1 MPSDE
6 GICAADRIN
15 GFISTQGGIAFCGV
29 ESASPERSSY
39 HFMENQ
45 NAQVTNDLL
54 NITAIMMKDPEGA
67 SVLGVWHCMEA
78 IAAARPD
85 NAVCLVP
92 GVPMSVPEIASC
104 FHFPVTLV
112 EKAVAWLQ
120 RLGRLTLAGG
130 LLQFTG
136 CPKKTAESLTPKD
149 EARQKRIREQTRL
162 RVAKCRELKKEK
174 AEGAHET
181 VVEDALAEN
190 ASRDVEEDK
199 TPQETGVVIENV
211 TTCVTPDV
219 TQVVTHEV
227 THEVT
232 HNVTGVVTQHV
243 TQNDITDT
251 DINNTNNKY
260 ALYADMLISHKPVSK
275 YQRILDA
282 WNKLP
287 LRKFTGLIPLLQ
299 KKLQYLL
306 QRYGE
311 ETIVKT
317 VERIGSS
324 DFLLGKKAGRTW
336 TVTLGWLLEPGNF
349 AKVLAGN
356 YFDKPNAGGA
366 DWQPGERCPFYLPGE
381 GTEAFT
387 PEEEKQA
394 VRNLFLPT
402 TPAQKKAARLLGLT
416 DRGCAA

>member
-1 MPSDE
+1 MLSNE
-6 GICAADRIN
+6 GIRVATASMDSFYTLRGN
-15 GFISTQGGIAFCGV
+15 AFCGV

-120 RLGRLTLAGG
+120 TLGRLTLTGG

-136 CPKKTAESLTPKD
+136 CQKKTAEGLTPKD

-162 RVAKCRELKKEK
+162 RVARCRELKKEKEK

-181 VVEDALAEN
+181 VVEDAPAEN

-199 TPQETGVVIENV
+199 MLQTPGVVMHDV
-211 TTCVTPDV
+211 TTSVTPDV
-219 TQVVTHEV
+219 TRFVTHDV
-227 THEVT
+227 TQ
-232 HNVTGVVTQHV
+232 NVTGVVTQHV
-243 TQNDITDT
+243 TQNGIT
-251 DINNTNNKY
+251 DINNNNNK
-260 ALYADMLISHKPVSK
+260 S
-275 YQRILDA
+275 
-282 WNKLP
+282 
-287 LRKFTGLIPLLQ
+287 
-299 KKLQYLL
+299 
-306 QRYGE
+306 
-311 ETIVKT
+311 
-317 VERIGSS
+317 
-324 DFLLGKKAGRTW
+324 
-336 TVTLGWLLEPGNF
+336 
-349 AKVLAGN
+349 
-356 YFDKPNAGGA
+356 
-366 DWQPGERCPFYLPGE
+366 
-381 GTEAFT
+381 
-387 PEEEKQA
+387 
-394 VRNLFLPT
+394 
-402 TPAQKKAARLLGLT
+402 
-416 DRGCAA
+416 

>member
-1 MPSDE
+1 
-6 GICAADRIN
+6 
-15 GFISTQGGIAFCGV
+15 
-29 ESASPERSSY
+29 
-39 HFMENQ
+39 
-45 NAQVTNDLL
+45 
-54 NITAIMMKDPEGA
+54 
-67 SVLGVWHCMEA
+67 
-78 IAAARPD
+78 
-85 NAVCLVP
+85 
-92 GVPMSVPEIASC
+92 
-104 FHFPVTLV
+104 
-112 EKAVAWLQ
+112 
-120 RLGRLTLAGG
+120 
-130 LLQFTG
+130 
-136 CPKKTAESLTPKD
+136 
-149 EARQKRIREQTRL
+149 
-162 RVAKCRELKKEK
+162 
-174 AEGAHET
+174 
-181 VVEDALAEN
+181 
-190 ASRDVEEDK
+190 
-199 TPQETGVVIENV
+199 
-211 TTCVTPDV
+211 
-219 TQVVTHEV
+219 
-227 THEVT
+227 
-232 HNVTGVVTQHV
+232 
-243 TQNDITDT
+243 
-251 DINNTNNKY
+251 
-260 ALYADMLISHKPVSK
+260 MLISHKPVSK

-287 LRKFTGLIPLLQ
+287 LRKFTGLVPLLQ

-387 PEEEKQA
+387 PEEEKEA

-402 TPAQKKAARLLGLT
+402 TPAQKKAARLLGLG

>member
-1 MPSDE
+1 
-6 GICAADRIN
+6 
-15 GFISTQGGIAFCGV
+15 
-29 ESASPERSSY
+29 
-39 HFMENQ
+39 MENQ
-45 NAQVTNDLL
+45 NAQITNDLL

-120 RLGRLTLAGG
+120 TLGRLTLAGG

-136 CPKKTAESLTPKD
+136 CRKKTAEGLTPKD

-174 AEGAHET
+174 EK
-181 VVEDALAEN
+181 VEDAPAEN

-199 TPQETGVVIENV
+199 TLQKTDVVMQNV

-219 TQVVTHEV
+219 TQVVTHDV
-227 THEVT
+227 TPD
-232 HNVTGVVTQHV
+232 VTGVVTQHV
-243 TQNDITDT
+243 TQNDITDIN
-251 DINNTNNKY
+251 INNNNNKY

-306 QRYGE
+306 ERYGE

-387 PEEEKQA
+387 PEEEKEA

-402 TPAQKKAARLLGLT
+402 TPAQKKAARLLGLG

>member
-1 MPSDE
+1 
-6 GICAADRIN
+6 
-15 GFISTQGGIAFCGV
+15 
-29 ESASPERSSY
+29 
-39 HFMENQ
+39 MENQ

-120 RLGRLTLAGG
+120 TLGRLTLTGG

-136 CPKKTAESLTPKD
+136 CQKKTAEGLTPKD

-174 AEGAHET
+174 EKAEGAHET
-181 VVEDALAEN
+181 VVEDAPAEN
-190 ASRDVEEDK
+190 ASRDVEESK
-199 TPQETGVVIENV
+199 MLQTPGVVMHNV
-211 TTCVTPDV
+211 TTSVTPDV
-219 TQVVTHEV
+219 TRFVTHDV
-227 THEVT
+227 TQ
-232 HNVTGVVTQHV
+232 NVTGVVTQHV
-243 TQNDITDT
+243 TQNGIT
-251 DINNTNNKY
+251 DININNNNNKY

-287 LRKFTGLIPLLQ
+287 LRKFTGLVPLLQ

-317 VERIGSS
+317 VERIGS
-324 DFLLGKKAGRTW
+324 
-336 TVTLGWLLEPGNF
+336 
-349 AKVLAGN
+349 KVLAGN
-356 YFDKPNAGGA
+356 YFDKPNAGGT

-402 TPAQKKAARLLGLT
+402 TPAQKKAARLLGLG

>member
-1 MPSDE
+1 MPSGE

-15 GFISTQGGIAFCGV
+15 GFIGTQEGNAFCGV
-29 ESASPERSSY
+29 ESASPERSTY

-120 RLGRLTLAGG
+120 TLGRLTLTGG

-136 CPKKTAESLTPKD
+136 CRKKTAEGLTPKD

-174 AEGAHET
+174 EKAEGAHET
-181 VVEDALAEN
+181 VVEDAPAEN

-199 TPQETGVVIENV
+199 MLQTPGVVMHNV
-211 TTCVTPDV
+211 TTSVTPDV
-219 TQVVTHEV
+219 TRFVTHDV
-227 THEVT
+227 TQ
-232 HNVTGVVTQHV
+232 NVTGVVTQHV
-243 TQNDITDT
+243 TQNGITD
-251 DINNTNNKY
+251 NNNNNNKY
-260 ALYADMLISHKPVSK
+260 ALYADMLISH
-275 YQRILDA
+275 
-282 WNKLP
+282 
-287 LRKFTGLIPLLQ
+287 
-299 KKLQYLL
+299 
-306 QRYGE
+306 
-311 ETIVKT
+311 
-317 VERIGSS
+317 
-324 DFLLGKKAGRTW
+324 
-336 TVTLGWLLEPGNF
+336 
-349 AKVLAGN
+349 
-356 YFDKPNAGGA
+356 
-366 DWQPGERCPFYLPGE
+366 
-381 GTEAFT
+381 
-387 PEEEKQA
+387 
-394 VRNLFLPT
+394 
-402 TPAQKKAARLLGLT
+402 
-416 DRGCAA
+416 

>member
-1 MPSDE
+1 
-6 GICAADRIN
+6 
-15 GFISTQGGIAFCGV
+15 
-29 ESASPERSSY
+29 
-39 HFMENQ
+39 MENQ

-120 RLGRLTLAGG
+120 TLGRLTLTGG

-136 CPKKTAESLTPKD
+136 CQKKTAEGLTPKD

-174 AEGAHET
+174 EKAEGAHET
-181 VVEDALAEN
+181 VVEDAPAEN

-199 TPQETGVVIENV
+199 MLQTPGVVMHNV
-211 TTCVTPDV
+211 TTSVTPDV
-219 TQVVTHEV
+219 TRFVTHDV
-227 THEVT
+227 TQH
-232 HNVTGVVTQHV
+232 VTGVVTQHV
-243 TQNDITDT
+243 TQNRIT
-251 DINNTNNKY
+251 DINNNNINNKY

-287 LRKFTGLIPLLQ
+287 LRKFTGLVPLLQ

-306 QRYGE
+306 ERYGE

-356 YFDKPNAGGA
+356 YFDKPDAGGA

-387 PEEEKQA
+387 PEKEKEA

-402 TPAQKKAARLLGLT
+402 TPAQKKAARLLGLG